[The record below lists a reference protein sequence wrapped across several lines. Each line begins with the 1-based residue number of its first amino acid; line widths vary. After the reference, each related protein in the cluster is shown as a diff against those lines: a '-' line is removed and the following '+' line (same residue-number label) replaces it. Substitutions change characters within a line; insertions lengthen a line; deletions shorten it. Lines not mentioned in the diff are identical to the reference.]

1 MHCEYGKR
9 SCAVS
14 LSFSL
19 SLLSEMNNGNSI
31 LCMVIIYI
39 IDIIVSKA
47 EVLDMTSENTI
58 KCDSCSMLAED

>member
-19 SLLSEMNNGNSI
+19 SLLSEMNDGNSI

-47 EVLDMTSENTI
+47 EVLDMTRENTI
-58 KCDSCSMLAED
+58 KCDSCSTLA